1 MLYLVKMDVDIPSHL
16 SAADVETA
24 KATEKAR
31 AQELQC
37 DGRWV
42 HLWRVVGRYSNYSV
56 FDVDSNDD
64 LHDILQTLPLYPYM
78 QIEVTPLAQHPSA
91 LTVSSK

>member
-1 MLYLVKMDVDIPSHL
+1 MLYLVKMDVSIPSHL
-16 SAADVETA
+16 PAAEVEAA

-31 AQELQC
+31 SQELQH

-56 FDVDSNDD
+56 FDVDSNDE
-64 LHDILQTLPLYPYM
+64 LHEILQALPLYPFM
-78 QIEVTPLAQHPSA
+78 KIEVTPLAQHPSA
-91 LTVSSK
+91 LESSK

>member
-16 SAADVETA
+16 SAADAEAA

-31 AQELQC
+31 AQELQR
-37 DGRWV
+37 DGRWK

-56 FDVDSNDD
+56 FDVDSNDE
-64 LHDILQTLPLYPYM
+64 LHEILQNLPLYPFM
-78 QIEVTPLAQHPSA
+78 NIEVTPLAHHPSA
-91 LTVSSK
+91 LTTSN